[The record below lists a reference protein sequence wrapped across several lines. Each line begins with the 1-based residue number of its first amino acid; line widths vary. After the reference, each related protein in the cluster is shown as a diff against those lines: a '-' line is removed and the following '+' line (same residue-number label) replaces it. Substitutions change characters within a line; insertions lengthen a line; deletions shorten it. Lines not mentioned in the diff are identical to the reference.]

1 MTESPKANPENLL
14 EIVKG
19 AYQGKVV
26 VPEFQ
31 RSFVWGRE
39 DIEEFL
45 ASILQGYF
53 VGTFL
58 MLDTSPDSPMFPFRS
73 VEGLDKVNGQ
83 ANPAQHSTV
92 RLVLDGQQR
101 ITSVFYALYAPEIP
115 LRYSKHPYKFYLR
128 LDPLLEDDFDE
139 AIVGVST
146 WDKRRLAENETLVR
160 ENRALPFILL
170 ADSGTFRRWL
180 FKEQHMWGEEEQ
192 ARLDDFYSDFEKF
205 MVPVVN
211 LSATTSKENIVN
223 IFERINRTGVSLSLF
238 DLAVARLYPKRIKL
252 RELWQRFTD
261 EYQEVAELVKPEF
274 LLKVI
279 AVFQGKEPRKGNLL
293 DVLDALSADG
303 FTARW
308 EEAGEAISL
317 AHKRVR
323 EEYGAFE
330 AGWIPYTTLLVP
342 LAALLWELKQMKAAE
357 EAYRKLDAWYWGN
370 VFTQR
375 YDSAVDSK
383 TYRDFG
389 EVRRWIGGNSM
400 PEWLSRLDPSALN
413 LDVDEPRSAIYK
425 GLMCL
430 IARRGARD
438 FLTGQPANLNV
449 CQDDHI
455 FPRAVYRKDHPVD
468 VALNRTLISKETN
481 NRKGDKLPSE
491 FLRECLEGHGHNEK
505 RLLETL
511 ASHYITPEA
520 YEALQRD
527 DFKAFVETRRAALQN
542 AYSCL
547 LFADHQSA
555 GEGNRFAVKG

>member
-1 MTESPKANPENLL
+1 MTDSPKANPENLL

-45 ASILQGYF
+45 ASVLQGYF

-58 MLDTSPDSPMFPFRS
+58 MLDTSPERPMFPFRR
-73 VEGLDKVNGQ
+73 VEGVESINGQ
-83 ANPAQHSTV
+83 ADPQQYPTV

-115 LRYSKHPYKFYLR
+115 LKHAKHPYKFFLR
-128 LDPLLEDDFDE
+128 LEPLLEEDFDE

-146 WDKRRLAENETLVR
+146 WDKRRLSENEALVR
-160 ENRALPFILL
+160 EQRALPFTQL
-170 ADSGTFRRWL
+170 ADSGAFRRWL
-180 FKEQHMWGEEEQ
+180 FREQNKWGEAEQ
-192 ARLDDFYSDFEKF
+192 TRLDECYSQFEKF

-211 LSATTSKENIVN
+211 LSSATSRDNIVN

-238 DLAVARLYPKRIKL
+238 DLAVARLYPKGVKL
-252 RELWQRFTD
+252 RELWDRFKG
-261 EYQEVAELVKPEF
+261 EHLEVAELVKPEF
-274 LLKVI
+274 LLKII
-279 AVFQGKEPRKGNLL
+279 AIFQGKEPRKGNLL
-293 DVLDALSADG
+293 DVLDALDAEG
-303 FTARW
+303 F
-308 EEAGEAISL
+308 AGLWSKATEAIDL

-323 EEYGAFE
+323 REYGAFE

-342 LAALLWELKQMKAAE
+342 LAALLWELKRIQAGE
-357 EAYRKLDAWYWGN
+357 EAYRQLDAWYWGS

-389 EVRRWIGGNSM
+389 EVSRWIQGGPP
-400 PEWLSRLDPSALN
+400 PEWLSRVEPQDLN
-413 LDVDEPRSAIYK
+413 LDIDEPRSAIYK

-430 IARRGARD
+430 IARRGAKD

-449 CQDDHI
+449 CQDDHV
-455 FPRAVYRKDHPVD
+455 FPKAVYRNQYPVD
-468 VALNRTLISKETN
+468 SILNRTLIAKETN
-481 NRKGDKLPSE
+481 HHKGDKRPSE
-491 FLRECLEGHGHNEK
+491 FLRECLDGHGQDER

-511 ASHYITPEA
+511 RSHYIGSEA
-520 YEALQRD
+520 YEALRRD
-527 DFKAFVETRRAALQN
+527 DFETFVEARRAALQE
-542 AYSCL
+542 AVAGL
-547 LFADHQSA
+547 LEPGASRSS
-555 GEGNRFAVKG
+555 EGVPHDER

>member
-1 MTESPKANPENLL
+1 MTESPKANPETLL

-19 AYQGKVV
+19 VYQAKVV

-39 DIEEFL
+39 NIEEFL

-58 MLDTSPDSPMFPFRS
+58 MLDTHPENPIFPFRKI
-73 VEGLDKVNGQ
+73 EGLEQINGR
-83 ANPAQHSTV
+83 ADPAQHSTV

-128 LDPLLEDDFDE
+128 LEPLLEGDFDE

-146 WDKRRLAENETLVR
+146 WDRRRLSENERLVR
-160 ENRALPFILL
+160 ENKALPFTML
-170 ADSGTFRRWL
+170 ADSGAFRRWL
-180 FKEQHMWGEEEQ
+180 YKEQNIWEEHEQ
-192 ARLDDFYSDFEKF
+192 NRLDEFYSCFEKF

-211 LSATTSKENIVN
+211 LSPTTSKDNIVN

-238 DLAVARLYPKRIKL
+238 DLAVARLYPKGVRL
-252 RELWQRFTD
+252 RELWERFEEEHSETAD
-261 EYQEVAELVKPEF
+261 LVKPES

-279 AVFQGKEPRKGNLL
+279 AIFQGKEPRKGNLL
-293 DVLDALSADG
+293 DVLDALSAEE

-330 AGWIPYTTLLVP
+330 ASWIPYTTLLVP
-342 LAALLWELKQMKAAE
+342 LAALLWELKRTKAAE
-357 EAYRKLDAWYWGN
+357 TAYRKLDTWYWGN

-383 TYRDFG
+383 SYRDFG
-389 EVRRWIGGNSM
+389 EVRRWFGGGPT
-400 PEWLSRLDPSALN
+400 PEWLSKLDPLALN
-413 LDVDEPRSAIYK
+413 LDVDEPRSAVYK

-430 IARRGARD
+430 IARQGARD

-455 FPRAVYRKDHPVD
+455 FPKALYGKDHPVD
-468 VALNRTLISKETN
+468 AILNRTLISKETN
-481 NRKGDKLPSE
+481 NRKGNKPPSE
-491 FLRECLEGHGHNEK
+491 FLRTCLTGHGKDER
-505 RLLETL
+505 RLLDTL
-511 ASHYITPEA
+511 GTHYITSEA
-520 YEALQRD
+520 YEALLRD
-527 DFKAFVETRRAALQN
+527 DFEGFVAARRAAFQE
-542 AYSCL
+542 AVSRL
-547 LFADHQSA
+547 LYID
-555 GEGNRFAVKG
+555 G

>member
-1 MTESPKANPENLL
+1 MTESAKANPENLL
-14 EIVKG
+14 EIVKS
-19 AYQGKVV
+19 AYQAKVV

-39 DIEEFL
+39 EIEEFL

-58 MLDTSPDSPMFPFRS
+58 MLDTSPDRPMFLFRP
-73 VEGLDKVNGQ
+73 VEGLDTLNGQ
-83 ANPAQHSTV
+83 ANPKQYATV

-101 ITSVFYALYAPEIP
+101 ITSVFYALYAPNIP
-115 LRYSKHPYKFYLR
+115 LKWSKHPYKFYLR
-128 LDPLLEDDFDE
+128 LEPALEGDLE
-139 AIVGVST
+139 NAAVGVST
-146 WDKRRLAENETLVR
+146 WDRRRLSENETLVR
-160 ENRALPFILL
+160 AHRALPFTMLR
-170 ADSGTFRRWL
+170 DSGTFYSWL
-180 FKEQHMWGEEEQ
+180 FKEQSLWGNEQ
-192 ARLDDFYSDFEKF
+192 VRQIQELFERFQKF
-205 MVPVVN
+205 MVPVVM
-211 LSATTSKENIVN
+211 LGPETGKDNIVN

-252 RELWQRFTD
+252 RELWEQF
-261 EYQEVAELVKPEF
+261 EEKHSEVAELVKPEF

-293 DVLDALSADG
+293 DVLDALSADE
-303 FTARW
+303 FTVRW
-308 EEAGEAISL
+308 KEAGEAISL

-342 LAALLWELKQMKAAE
+342 LAALLWELNRTKAV
-357 EAYRKLDAWYWGN
+357 EATYRKLDAWYWGN
-370 VFTQR
+370 IFTQR

-389 EVRRWIGGNSM
+389 EMCRWIEGHSS
-400 PEWLSRLDPSALN
+400 PEWLSRLDPRALN

-430 IARRGARD
+430 IARQGAKD

-455 FPRAVYRKDHPVD
+455 FPKAVYREDYQVD
-468 VALNRTLISKETN
+468 AVLNRTLISKETN
-481 NRKGDKLPSE
+481 PRKGVKPPSE
-491 FLRECLEGHGHNEK
+491 FLRECLKGHGHDEG
-505 RLLETL
+505 RLLQTL
-511 ASHYITPEA
+511 GSHYINQEA

-527 DFKAFVETRRAALQN
+527 DFEAFIKARRAALQE
-542 AYSCL
+542 AVSRL
-547 LFADHQSA
+547 LFADRSGI
-555 GEGNRFAVKG
+555 GEGS